1 MFVQSNPKWV
11 ASQAE
16 QFPVPLGPLH
26 GPAEQVPC
34 VVLQVIAVPQVGPR
48 NPATQVEHAPLPFVP
63 LQVAGSQVPWL
74 MSQVMAVQVEPK

>member
-1 MFVQSNPKWV
+1 MGGVTGRTVPSAAWATAWTGRAGAVRRV
-11 ASQAE
+11 A
-16 QFPVPLGPLH
+16 GD
-26 GPAEQVPC
+26 
-34 VVLQVIAVPQVGPR
+34 AVPQVGPR